1 VYFGKVHGTAFD
13 FIPRVL
19 MRFFFVQPW
28 RGSAIAVLGLSVS
41 LSFACVVSGDSS
53 VVAAQSAPDLPAA
66 AADGSVV
73 VAPPAPGVPAAP
85 AGFVYI
91 SPGTFMMGS
100 PSNEEGHYVDETQHS
115 VTLTHGF
122 FLQTKEVTQGE
133 WQQAMGNNPS
143 EFSSCGSD
151 CPVET
156 VSWLDA
162 VGYANALS
170 RAGGYSECYDSNG
183 NVQGGGSIYVCTGY
197 RLPTEAEWE
206 YAARAGSSGA
216 RYGIPQ
222 QIAWYADN
230 SELATHR
237 VGELQA
243 NAWGLYDMLGNVSE
257 WTHDWHDSYGGSVT
271 DPSGPASGATR
282 VRRGVSYNSVALV
295 LRSALRRDSI
305 PSNRDSMIG
314 FRLART
320 AN

>member
-1 VYFGKVHGTAFD
+1 
-13 FIPRVL
+13 
-19 MRFFFVQPW
+19 MRLIFVQPW
-28 RGSAIAVLGLSVS
+28 RGSAISVLGLSVGLS
-41 LSFACVVSGDSS
+41 LAYVVSGDSA

-73 VAPPAPGVPAAP
+73 VAPPAPDVPAAP

-91 SPGTFMMGS
+91 APGTFMMGS

-133 WQQAMGNNPS
+133 WQRVMGNNPS

-170 RAGGYSECYDSNG
+170 LADGYSECYDSSG
-183 NVQGGGSIYVCTGY
+183 SVQGGGSIYACTGY

-206 YAARAGSSGA
+206 YAARAGSTGA
-216 RYGIPQ
+216 QYGMLD
-222 QIAWYADN
+222 QIAWYSDN

-243 NAWGLYDMLGNVSE
+243 NVWGLHDMLGNVGE
-257 WTHDWHDSYGGSVT
+257 WTHDWYDSYGGSVT
-271 DPSGPASGATR
+271 DPSGPASGSTR
-282 VRRGVSYNSVALV
+282 VRRGGCWSVVAPV
-295 LRSALRRDSI
+295 LRSAIRRDSA
-305 PSNRDSMIG
+305 PTDRNNLIG